1 MALVVFLRAVNV
13 GGHNTFR
20 PSVLANEL
28 SEYDVVNIGA
38 AGTFVVRKAVS
49 QKKFR
54 RELLNRLEFPT
65 EVMICEGR
73 VLASVAA
80 DDPFA
85 SEPSR
90 PDVVRFVSVLSKT
103 LAGLPVIPRKFPTN
117 GEWVLRITGGRRSI
131 LVRCLQTADGGNRL
145 SRPGGETPRYSVYD
159 AQLEYDNRN
168 RQGSGRRLTPRSPSP

>member
-65 EVMICEGR
+65 AVMICEGK

-90 PDVVRFVSVLSKT
+90 PDVVRLS
-103 LAGLPVIPRKFPTN
+103 ASYRKLSLDCLSFQGNFLRTAN
-117 GEWVLRITGGRRSI
+117 GS
-131 LVRCLQTADGGNRL
+131 
-145 SRPGGETPRYSVYD
+145 
-159 AQLEYDNRN
+159 
-168 RQGSGRRLTPRSPSP
+168 

>member
-90 PDVVRFVSVLSKT
+90 PDVVTFCQRLIEDSHWAACDSKEISYERRM
-103 LAGLPVIPRKFPTN
+103 GLENHRLP
-117 GEWVLRITGGRRSI
+117 RSI
-131 LVRCLQTADGGNRL
+131 PVRCLQTADGGNRL

-168 RQGSGRRLTPRSPSP
+168 RQGPGRRLTPRSPSP